1 MSIIKAS
8 EWLKR
13 GKFIAIIRGKYTQ
26 DEMDII
32 AETLVQTSIIS
43 LEITFTTPFAL
54 VFIDRLR
61 KKFGNEVLVG
71 AGTVRTKDQVRQAV
85 DAGAQFIVSP
95 NFDPSSAI
103 LAQQND
109 VLHLP
114 GVASPTEAQTAFA
127 AGCKMLKLFPADLL
141 GGPAYLKAIRAPLDD
156 IDFVPSGGITAD
168 NVRAYQ
174 QAGAIA
180 LGVGSWLVP
189 ASGWTQDN
197 IKIRSNALHAAS
209 VENPHAEI

>member
-8 EWLKR
+8 ERLKR

-32 AETLVQTSIIS
+32 AETLVQNSIIS
-43 LEITFTTPFAL
+43 LEITFTTPSAL
-54 VFIDRLR
+54 LFIDRLR
-61 KKFGNEVLVG
+61 KKFGDEVLVG
-71 AGTVRTKDQVRQAV
+71 AGTVRTTDQLKQAI

-95 NFDPSSAI
+95 NFDLNSAI
-103 LAQQND
+103 LAQQYD

-114 GVASPTEAQTAFA
+114 GVATPTEAQTAFA

-141 GGPAYLKAIRAPLDD
+141 GGPAYLKAIRAPLDN
-156 IDFVPSGGITAD
+156 IDFAPSGGITAD
-168 NVRAYQ
+168 NVRAYL

-180 LGVGSWLVP
+180 LGIGSWLVP
-189 ASGWTQDN
+189 ASDWTEEN
-197 IKIRSNALHAAS
+197 IKIRASALHAAS
-209 VENPHAEI
+209 IENVHAEI

>member
-8 EWLKR
+8 EGLKR

-32 AETLVQTSIIS
+32 AEALVSASIIS
-43 LEITFTTPFAL
+43 LEITFTTPSAL
-54 VFIDRLR
+54 EFIHGLR
-61 KKFGNEVLVG
+61 KRFGNAVLVG
-71 AGTVRTKDQVRQAV
+71 AGTVRRVDQVRQAI
-85 DAGAQFIVSP
+85 DAGAQFVVSP
-95 NFDPSSAI
+95 NFDPNSAI

-114 GVASPTEAQTAFA
+114 GIASPTEAQTAFA

-174 QAGAIA
+174 LAGAVA
-180 LGVGSWLVP
+180 LGIGSWLVP
-189 ASGWTQDN
+189 AVDWKPEN
-197 IKIRSNALHAAS
+197 IKIRARALHAACLES
-209 VENPHAEI
+209 EHA

>member
-1 MSIIKAS
+1 MSIIKTS
-8 EWLKR
+8 ERLKR

-26 DEMDII
+26 NEMDVI
-32 AETLVQTSIIS
+32 AETLVKASIIS
-43 LEITFTTPFAL
+43 LEITFTTPSAL
-54 VFIDRLR
+54 VFIERLH
-61 KKFGNEVLVG
+61 KKFGNEVIVG
-71 AGTVRTKDQVRQAV
+71 AGTIRTKDQMQQAIDV
-85 DAGAQFIVSP
+85 GAQFIVSP
-95 NFDPSSAI
+95 NFDSNSAI

-114 GVASPTEAQTAFA
+114 GVATPTEAQTAFA

-174 QAGAIA
+174 QAGAMA
-180 LGVGSWLVP
+180 LGIGSWLVP
-189 ASGWTQDN
+189 TSGWTQEN
-197 IKIRSNALHAAS
+197 IKLRANALHAAS
-209 VENPHAEI
+209 VENPHAKI